1 MLDDLRD
8 IPVKEGGSYCPQGFV
23 PGPIRI
29 ALVCALHAQGTPPSF
44 PVFSACLTLFLHCR
58 VKMLRLLCPLCVVT
72 YVFMRGPTVEGE
84 VFDFPEN
91 GPSVITKP
99 QWIDREKVV
108 EVIHD
113 TKLTKEQRIEKIKGM
128 PIHESEA
135 NTKIWLSHLPTVIDF
150 FDWAGQEKAKA
161 SPKAKEVIAKG
172 EKMFGVDF
180 MMQDEKEQS
189 RTLLRFAL
197 LNGSSPVPHLRHSER
212 WGEQILYFGSDIG
225 ANCSPLNCGVV
236 ESAFLILVVTR
247 VSALAEASVV
257 SLLWRRRTFRA
268 AGEICLGCVCYPG
281 TIEYVL
287 NYKTLI
293 VK

>member
-1 MLDDLRD
+1 
-8 IPVKEGGSYCPQGFV
+8 
-23 PGPIRI
+23 
-29 ALVCALHAQGTPPSF
+29 
-44 PVFSACLTLFLHCR
+44 
-58 VKMLRLLCPLCVVT
+58 MLRLLCPLCVVT
-72 YVFMRGPTVEGE
+72 YVFMRGPTE

-189 RTLLRFAL
+189 RTLLRFVSYETVITD
-197 LNGSSPVPHLRHSER
+197 LNIRPLFHVSFLQNPMPF
-212 WGEQILYFGSDIG
+212 QFADIED
-225 ANCSPLNCGVV
+225 VV
-236 ESAFLILVVTR
+236 EDKVRDEIIT
-247 VSALAEASVV
+247 LAEKFTER
-257 SLLWRRRTFRA
+257 L
-268 AGEICLGCVCYPG
+268 EQLGFEKAMAIKD
-281 TIEYVL
+281 TL
-287 NYKTLI
+287 N
-293 VK
+293 